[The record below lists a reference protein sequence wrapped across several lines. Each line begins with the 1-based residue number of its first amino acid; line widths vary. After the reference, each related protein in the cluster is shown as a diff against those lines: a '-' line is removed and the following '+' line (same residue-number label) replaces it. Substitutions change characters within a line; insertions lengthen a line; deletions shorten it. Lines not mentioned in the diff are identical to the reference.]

1 MDWNE
6 MPRFIAA
13 LALAIL
19 LPSGQLRGMPGA
31 APQAEQL
38 PTIDDEKVKLDLAW
52 GHLFSR
58 PDIFT
63 LSEIVQKAEERQ
75 NKWKE
80 NKELWK
86 DEYEVD
92 FSDYFFNSDMR
103 EWQKHFMLGE
113 YDGPSVVALYRK
125 CREEGSD
132 AVFYICVAFNGR
144 YSTVHDAPDIIPW
157 APPKSAGRRGGPP
170 GTAVVRQED
179 PTPPSFTGE
188 RPEVTMSGD
197 ELTVSF
203 PSAGEI
209 VFRRIPAGVFMAG
222 SPEGELGRHV
232 LATAPDGL
240 PYATRL
246 GSRLDP
252 SATWRALDII
262 RYMFFREN
270 RRLVRIEKDFWL
282 GRCEVTNGQFM
293 AMYPDP
299 KWSETFK
306 TRADHPSTGYADW
319 LWAMEVCGKLNKACE
334 GKLPKGYKFSLPLEM
349 QWEWA
354 CRAGTATAFS
364 NGTDLSVDSDG
375 EFTSSTESIA
385 WTNTKEC
392 DFPDTHPVGR
402 KAPNRFGL
410 YDMHGNACELCYDW
424 VRPNPPVPG
433 TFEALREYWDDTLH
447 ILRGGCAN
455 YVPEACR
462 SAERGCC
469 GDWHHDYGVI
479 GFRLALIPE
488 ELTPVEPS
496 PFSDREARRNAVP
509 PEPREGGLQ
518 VRLPDG
524 VMLHLE
530 SIPAGEFEMGSPD
543 GETGRT
549 TSEYWQAVYDFAPE
563 KAEAFSRHT
572 GEARRRVSIGQAFWL
587 GRLPVTREQYA
598 AVTGADL
605 SLLENRLR
613 PMTQVSWGDA
623 ISFCERL
630 NVLCRDQLP
639 EGYRFAI
646 PTEEQWEYA
655 CRAGTTT
662 ALNSGKDLTQGEFF
676 CPNLAEVAW
685 FQMNSG
691 EQKRD
696 AGLLR
701 PNAWGLYDMHGNVWE
716 WCVCTEPADD
726 GPLSGR
732 ILRGGSWY
740 DPPRFCRSAMRRWL
754 DEDRGG
760 PDIGFRVA
768 LVPAEPDAPQNGEAQ
783 R

>member
-38 PTIDDEKVKLDLAW
+38 PTIDDVEGKLSLAW
-52 GHLFSR
+52 ELVFPPAEKCS
-58 PDIFT
+58 
-63 LSEIVQKAEERQ
+63 LSEIVQNAEEKQ

-80 NKELWK
+80 TSSHWE
-86 DEYEVD
+86 DEDEVD

-103 EWQKHFMLGE
+103 EWQKYFKIIDE
-113 YDGPSVVALYRK
+113 DRPNVVALYRK
-125 CREEGSD
+125 CRIEGRDS
-132 AVFYICVAFNGR
+132 VFYICVAFNCR
-144 YSTVHDAPDIIPW
+144 YFIAHDVPDIIPW
-157 APPKSAGRRGGPP
+157 SPPKSAGGRGGPP
-170 GTAVVRQED
+170 GTAVVEGA
-179 PTPPSFTGE
+179 PPPRFTRE

-203 PSAGEI
+203 PSACEI

-222 SPEGELGRHV
+222 SPVGELGRPV

-252 SATWRALDII
+252 SATGRALDII
-262 RYMFFREN
+262 RYMIFREN

-282 GRCEVTNGQFM
+282 GRCEVTHGQFM
-293 AMYPDP
+293 AMYPDMG
-299 KWSETFK
+299 WGEDFK
-306 TRADHPSTGYADW
+306 ASADYPSTGSVDW
-319 LWAMEVCGKLNKACE
+319 RWAMEACDELNKACE

-385 WTNTKEC
+385 WTTKDEN
-392 DFPDTHPVGR
+392 DFPDNHPVGR

-410 YDMHGNACELCYDW
+410 YDMHGNAGELCYDW

-433 TFEALREYWDDTLH
+433 ILEAPPGYWNDTMH
-447 ILRGGCAN
+447 ILRGGCA
-455 YVPEACR
+455 YAPDSCR
-462 SAERGCC
+462 SAKRDICD
-469 GDWHHDYGVI
+469 DWHHYYKVI

-549 TSEYWQAVYDFAPE
+549 TREYWQAVYDFAPE

-572 GEARRRVSIGQAFWL
+572 GEPRRRVSIGQAFWL

-613 PMTQVSWGDA
+613 PMTQVFWEDA

-639 EGYRFAI
+639 DGYRFAI

-691 EQKRD
+691 ERKRD

-701 PNAWGLYDMHGNVWE
+701 PNAWGLYDLHGNVWE

-726 GPLSGR
+726 GSLSGR

-768 LVPAEPDAPQNGEAQ
+768 LVPADPDAPQNGEAQ

>member
-38 PTIDDEKVKLDLAW
+38 PTIDDEEGKLSLAW
-52 GHLFSR
+52 ELVFPPAEKCS
-58 PDIFT
+58 
-63 LSEIVQKAEERQ
+63 LSEIVQNAEEKQ

-80 NKELWK
+80 TSSHWE
-86 DEYEVD
+86 DEDEVD

-103 EWQKHFMLGE
+103 EWQKYFKIIDE
-113 YDGPSVVALYRK
+113 DRPNVVALYRK
-125 CREEGSD
+125 CRIEGSD
-132 AVFYICVAFNGR
+132 AVFYICVAFNCR
-144 YSTVHDAPDIIPW
+144 HFTVHDAPDIIPW
-157 APPKSAGRRGGPP
+157 APPKSADRRGGPP
-170 GTAVVRQED
+170 GIAVVRPEGV
-179 PTPPSFTGE
+179 THPSFTGE

-222 SPEGELGRHV
+222 SPVGELGRPV

-252 SATWRALDII
+252 SATGRALDII
-262 RYMFFREN
+262 RYMIFREN

-282 GRCEVTNGQFM
+282 GQCEVTNGQFM

-306 TRADHPSTGYADW
+306 ARADYPSTGYADW
-319 LWAMEVCGKLNKACE
+319 LWAMDVCDELNKACE
-334 GKLPKGYKFSLPLEM
+334 GRLPKGYKFSLPLEM

-385 WTNTKEC
+385 WTTKNENG
-392 DFPDTHPVGR
+392 FRTNHPVGR
-402 KAPNRFGL
+402 KTPNRFGL

-433 TFEALREYWDDTLH
+433 ILEAPPGYWNDTMH
-447 ILRGGCAN
+447 ILRGGCA
-455 YVPEACR
+455 YAPVSCR
-462 SAERGCC
+462 SAERDICD
-469 GDWHHDYGVI
+469 DWHHNYEVI

-509 PEPREGGLQ
+509 PEPLEGGLQ

-549 TSEYWQAVYDFAPE
+549 TREYWQAVYDFAPE

-572 GEARRRVSIGQAFWL
+572 GEARRRVSIGRAFWL

-613 PMTQVSWGDA
+613 PMTQVFWEDA

-691 EQKRD
+691 ERKRD

-716 WCVCTEPADD
+716 WCVCTTPADD

-740 DPPRFCRSAMRRWL
+740 DPPCFCRSAMRRWL

>member
-1 MDWNE
+1 MS
-6 MPRFIAA
+6 RFIAVFA
-13 LALAIL
+13 FAIL
-19 LPSGQLRGMPGA
+19 FPLGQVWGLPG

-38 PTIDDEKVKLDLAW
+38 PTIDDELIRHTLAW
-52 GHLFSR
+52 EL
-58 PDIFT
+58 IFPPAEKCS
-63 LSEIVQKAEERQ
+63 LSEIVQKAEEKQ
-75 NKWKE
+75 NKWRE
-80 NKELWK
+80 DSDLWEDK
-86 DEYEVD
+86 YEVD

-103 EWQKHFMLGE
+103 EWQKYFRIVFQ
-113 YDGPSVVALYRK
+113 DRPSVVALYRK
-125 CREEGSD
+125 YRIEGSD
-132 AVFYICVAFNGR
+132 AVFYICVAFNGE
-144 YSTVHDAPDIIPW
+144 YSIVQDAPDIIPW
-157 APPKSAGRRGGPP
+157 VPPKSAGRRGGPP
-170 GTAVVRQED
+170 GIAVVRPEEA
-179 PTPPSFTGE
+179 PSFTRE
-188 RPEVTMSGD
+188 SPDVTMSGD

-203 PSAGEI
+203 PSAGEF

-222 SPEGELGRHV
+222 SPVGELGRHI
-232 LATAPDGL
+232 LATAQDGL
-240 PYATRL
+240 PYVSRL
-246 GSRLDP
+246 GSRQDT
-252 SATWRALDII
+252 SAFGNARHIL
-262 RYMFFREN
+262 RYMILREN
-270 RRLVRIEKDFWL
+270 RRLVKIEKDFWL
-282 GRCEVTNGQFM
+282 GRCEVTHGHFM
-293 AMYPDP
+293 AMYPDW
-299 KWSETFK
+299 KWPEDFK
-306 TRADHPSTGYADW
+306 EHSDYPSTGYADW
-319 LWAMEVCGKLNKACE
+319 RWAMEVCGELNKACE

-364 NGTDLSVDSDG
+364 NGTDLSIDSDG
-375 EFTSSTESIA
+375 AFTSSTESIA
-385 WTNTKEC
+385 WTTTEHG
-392 DFPDTHPVGR
+392 FPRTHPVGR

-410 YDMHGNACELCYDW
+410 YDMHGNAWELCYDW

-433 TFEALREYWDDTLH
+433 ILEAPPMYWDARMH
-447 ILRGGCAN
+447 ILRGGNA
-455 YVPEACR
+455 YMPEACR
-462 SAERGCC
+462 SAERDSCC
-469 GDWHHDYGVI
+469 DWHNFFEVI

-496 PFSDREARRNAVP
+496 PFSDGEVRRNAVP

-572 GEARRRVSIGQAFWL
+572 GEPRRRVSIGQAFWL

-613 PMTQVSWGDA
+613 PMTQVFWEDA

-639 EGYRFAI
+639 DGYRFAI

-691 EQKRD
+691 ERKRD

-754 DEDRGG
+754 DEDRGA

-768 LVPAEPDAPQNGEAQ
+768 LVPAEPAAPKNGEAQ